1 MDHPIYKA
9 IVLVHNQEECDVAR
23 EICLKYS
30 LRVWKDIDNGFEY
43 IEYDDP
49 DDDDNDDDEPTYLQ
63 YKDKDSSRDDNCI
76 GFYVDTL
83 ENDKDEDD
91 YNLLSIEE
99 FESLANSLNP
109 IYNNMEDILS
119 KLKEINNILNN
130 K

>member
-9 IVLVHNQEECDVAR
+9 IVLVYNQEECDVAR

-43 IEYDDP
+43 VDYNDP
-49 DDDDNDDDEPTYLQ
+49 HNDHDEPTYLKYQ
-63 YKDKDSSRDDNCI
+63 HKHSTRNDDNV
-76 GFYVDTL
+76 GFYVYSI
-83 ENDKDEDD
+83 EDGID
-91 YNLLSIEE
+91 NYNLVSIEE
-99 FESLANSLNP
+99 FEALANDLNP
-109 IYNNMEDILS
+109 IYNDMDDILS